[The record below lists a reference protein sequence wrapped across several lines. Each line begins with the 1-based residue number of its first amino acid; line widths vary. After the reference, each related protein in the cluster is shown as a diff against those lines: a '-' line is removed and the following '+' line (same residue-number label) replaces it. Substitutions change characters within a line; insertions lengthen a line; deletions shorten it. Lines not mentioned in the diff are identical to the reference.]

1 MLTYRRDLTPFSRP
15 KQGLRRGHNLRTF
28 TETITVETD
37 RAPAFVDITEKVTDV
52 VDRSEINNGFVVIF
66 SKHTTA
72 AIKINEAEPLLLKD
86 MECFLERLA
95 PKEAYYGHND
105 FAIRTVHMHENE
117 CPNGHAHCQHLMLST
132 SEQVPVIE
140 GKLPFGEF
148 QRIFLVELDVEM
160 VELPKKRS
168 VVVQILGV

>member
-1 MLTYRRDLTPFSRP
+1 
-15 KQGLRRGHNLRTF
+15 LRTF
-28 TETITVETD
+28 SETITVNTD
-37 RAPAFVDITEKVTDV
+37 RAPSFVDITDSVTDV
-52 VDRSEINNGFVVIF
+52 VNRSEIENGFVVVF

-95 PKEAYYGHND
+95 PKDSYYGHND
-105 FAIRTVHMHENE
+105 FAIRTVHMHEDE

-132 SEQVPVIE
+132 SEHVPIID
-140 GKLPFGEF
+140 GKMPFGEW

-160 VELPKKRS
+160 VELPKKRG
-168 VVVQILGV
+168 VVVQVVGA